1 MREIHVEKS
10 RKTRYFERV
19 KSEFSLVRYLMYLF
33 GLPII
38 NDNEKENNGKKDN
51 QQPKS
56 IIGFI
61 VSFIKNMISFHVI
74 LFIIAFLY
82 VLAVEE

>member
-19 KSEFSLVRYLMYLF
+19 KSEFSLVSYLMYLF

-38 NDNEKENNGKKDN
+38 NGNEKENNMKDN

-56 IIGFI
+56 IIGFY
-61 VSFIKNMISFHVI
+61 VI
-74 LFIIAFLY
+74 IIIIAFLIE
-82 VLAVEE
+82 LLIEE

>member
-19 KSEFSLVRYLMYLF
+19 KSEFSLVSYLMYLF

-38 NDNEKENNGKKDN
+38 NGNEKENNDMKDN
-51 QQPKS
+51 QQLKS
-56 IIGFI
+56 SIGFY
-61 VSFIKNMISFHVI
+61 VI
-74 LFIIAFLY
+74 IIIIAFLIE
-82 VLAVEE
+82 LLIEE